1 MSGRPTRERKKVNYA
16 SYFEK
21 GSDEESDEE
30 KQESGEA
37 VEQDDFEPSPQTTKK
52 VSHGSGHFSRF
63 LLLFFFFFSPVSSAS
78 SGDSG
83 RDGITLCM

>member
-1 MSGRPTRERKKVNYA
+1 MSSRPTRERKKVNYA

-37 VEQDDFEPSPQTTKK
+37 VEQDDFEPSPQATKK
-52 VSHGSGHFSRF
+52 VGETC
-63 LLLFFFFFSPVSSAS
+63 LAIFFSFFSVHFVRVVSCPP
-78 SGDSG
+78 
-83 RDGITLCM
+83 LLVVE